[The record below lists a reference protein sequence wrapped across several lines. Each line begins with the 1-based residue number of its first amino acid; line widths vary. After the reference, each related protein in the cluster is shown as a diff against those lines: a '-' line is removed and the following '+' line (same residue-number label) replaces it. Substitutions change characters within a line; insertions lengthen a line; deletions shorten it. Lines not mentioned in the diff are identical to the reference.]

1 MLRGRKG
8 ACSDLKDK
16 KGISRI
22 DFSIGPGFFF
32 LPGGAVDGTQD
43 PDRQTPL
50 DGQSENGCDLKEKMQ
65 ACLATA

>member
-32 LPGGAVDGTQD
+32 GCPEGLLMALKIRTGKRLWMNNQKMAV
-43 PDRQTPL
+43 
-50 DGQSENGCDLKEKMQ
+50 N
-65 ACLATA
+65 